1 MIKVKYRYSDYSLE
15 QLREELGVLK
25 EKVQKAEQLGKL
37 SQVAINERKIQIV
50 SSYMLNPADYKSGAI
65 HELSND
71 PGHKFKIDYVNG
83 VIAWGHRINLV
94 GEVYE
99 EQEALPIAMLADVVE

>member
-1 MIKVKYRYSDYSLE
+1 MKYRYSDYSLE

-65 HELSND
+65 HELRND